1 MLEMKSSIEN
11 TWKASPIY
19 DQLPDNNDSMKKWA
33 SDMTRNFQKRN
44 RISQKYIKKISVT
57 RLKGNTNQ
65 TTLRIHLTP
74 LRMAIIK
81 NTKQQML
88 VRMAVGKGTGNCSL
102 VQ

>member
-33 SDMTRNFQKRN
+33 SDMNRNFQRRN
-44 RISQKYIKKISVT
+44 RNYQQYMKKTSVSK
-57 RLKGNTNQ
+57 LKGNTNQ

-88 VRMAVGKGTGNCSL
+88 LRMAVRKGTGNCSL
-102 VQ
+102 AQ